1 MNLLM
6 ITQAMFM
13 LGFVSMAAATFYFVL
28 QRGEYKPE
36 NRVTVT
42 YAATIT
48 FIAAIMYWQMKDIV
62 GFGST
67 LQPIVAQIEATMPVR
82 YLDWVLTTPLLLLEF
97 GIIAAIA
104 GAPKG
109 LTYRLIVAD
118 LVMIITGYLGEI
130 GPVGSGGNY
139 VNFVISSIAWLYI
152 IYLIWNVVP
161 GKASA
166 EVKKAIKNMKL
177 FVIFGWAI
185 YPIGTAVQEF
195 LQLNQADAANLELAV
210 CLAAIIYVVADVVN
224 KVGFGIVALSALK
237 KK

>member
-36 NRVTVT
+36 NRATVT

-62 GFGST
+62 GFGVM
-67 LQPIVAQIEATMPVR
+67 QPALAQIDATMPVR

-104 GAPKG
+104 GAPKD

-130 GPVGSGGNY
+130 GPVGSAANY
-139 VNFVISSIAWLYI
+139 VNFIISSLAWLYI
-152 IYLIWNVVP
+152 VYLIWKIVP

-166 EVKKAIKNMKL
+166 EVKKAITNMKR

-185 YPIGTAVQEF
+185 YPIGTAVQEV
-195 LQLNQADAANLELAV
+195 LQLNQTDAASLELAI
-210 CLAAIIYVVADVVN
+210 CSAAIIYVVADVVN
-224 KVGFGIVALSALK
+224 KVGFGLVALTALK
-237 KK
+237 KN

>member
-1 MNLLM
+1 
-6 ITQAMFM
+6 
-13 LGFVSMAAATFYFVL
+13 
-28 QRGEYKPE
+28 
-36 NRVTVT
+36 
-42 YAATIT
+42 
-48 FIAAIMYWQMKDIV
+48 
-62 GFGST
+62 
-67 LQPIVAQIEATMPVR
+67 
-82 YLDWVLTTPLLLLEF
+82 
-97 GIIAAIA
+97 
-104 GAPKG
+104 
-109 LTYRLIVAD
+109 
-118 LVMIITGYLGEI
+118 MIITGYLGEI